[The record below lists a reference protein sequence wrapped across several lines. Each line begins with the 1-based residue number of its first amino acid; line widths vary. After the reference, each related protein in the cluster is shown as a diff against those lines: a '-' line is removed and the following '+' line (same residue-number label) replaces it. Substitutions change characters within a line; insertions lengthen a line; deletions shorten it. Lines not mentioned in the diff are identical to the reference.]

1 MAVFKAFK
9 NIPADEIARLE
20 TEVKSS
26 HEAENRY
33 QDDMLKKLRIDRDD
47 YKHRIRVAFD
57 AMTSGSITP
66 DDYNENKGRYDQEIA
81 RIDGQLARLEDAGQN
96 FYATASYLLQLF
108 KHGDKIFEVA
118 NDEEKRQ
125 IISIVLSN
133 LSLKGK
139 TVRFTPNEPFATV
152 LKLSESSIWQ
162 G

>member
-1 MAVFKAFK
+1 MHVSAQ
-9 NIPADEIARLE
+9 R
-20 TEVKSS
+20 
-26 HEAENRY
+26 
-33 QDDMLKKLRIDRDD
+33 
-47 YKHRIRVAFD
+47 
-57 AMTSGSITP
+57 ITP

-81 RIDGQLARLEDAGQN
+81 RIDGQLARQEDADQN

-152 LKLSESSIWQ
+152 LKLTESSIWQ
-162 G
+162 QILNNARTIFEENE

>member
-1 MAVFKAFK
+1 M
-9 NIPADEIARLE
+9 
-20 TEVKSS
+20 
-26 HEAENRY
+26 H
-33 QDDMLKKLRIDRDD
+33 
-47 YKHRIRVAFD
+47 
-57 AMTSGSITP
+57 GSFIKQRITP

-81 RIDGQLARLEDAGQN
+81 RIDGQLARLEDADQN
-96 FYATASYLLQLF
+96 FYTTASYLLQLF

-152 LKLSESSIWQ
+152 LKLTESSIWQ
-162 G
+162 GWRDLNPRHQVLETCALATWATPLQN

>member
-1 MAVFKAFK
+1 
-9 NIPADEIARLE
+9 
-20 TEVKSS
+20 
-26 HEAENRY
+26 
-33 QDDMLKKLRIDRDD
+33 MLKKLRTDRDD

-81 RIDGQLARLEDAGQN
+81 RIDGQLARLEDADQN
-96 FYATASYLLQLF
+96 FYTTASYLLQLF

-152 LKLSESSIWQ
+152 LKLTESSIWQ
-162 G
+162 GHVESNHDLGFWRPLY